1 MRLPV
6 VFLTVVFLGGS
17 LLAFPPASGSAQ
29 TPAPSSTPLPVPAP
43 SGNAPAAPYP
53 PAPTSSASDT
63 YFGTVVADPYR
74 PLESIDAP
82 ATKAW
87 IASENAAT
95 RSYLDAIPSRPAI
108 AAAYRKLYNH
118 PKMTA
123 PYREGKRYFYGYNT
137 GLQTQYVEY
146 VRDSE
151 NGQGRVYFDP
161 NTLSKDGSVQLTGES
176 FSRDGSLEAYATSTG
191 GEDWQTWHVK
201 VVATGR
207 DTADVI
213 HWSKFSGATW
223 VGDAGFYYAGYDAPT
238 RRTRRFPRSACRR
251 SGSTGSAPRR
261 ARTNSCSRRPRIP
274 IASSGR
280 SRRRTNGT
288 SSFRPEESDPRNS
301 RGRRAARRTPRFDS

>member
-17 LLAFPPASGSAQ
+17 LLALPPASGSAQ
-29 TPAPSSTPLPVPAP
+29 TPAPSSTSLPVPAP
-43 SGNAPAAPYP
+43 SGIAPAAPYP

-238 RRTRRFPRSACRR
+238 ATNKTLSALGVQKIWFHRI
-251 SGSTGSAPRR
+251 GTPQSADKLVF
-261 ARTNSCSRRPRIP
+261 
-274 IASSGR
+274 ASSGR